1 MNSSTTELK
10 RRSELTGKQIGGGL
24 TLLRVRA
31 SSAAR
36 VLLAS
41 VFLLSGISKL
51 QSPGGAS
58 AFVAGI
64 LLTSAHTAQII
75 VIPLSLAE
83 LAAGCLFLL
92 NRWVATLA
100 LLSSSVRRSRAVAL
114 GICLR
119 RKQMNG
125 LY

>member
-10 RRSELTGKQIGGGL
+10 CRSELTGKQIGGGL

>member
-1 MNSSTTELK
+1 VNSSTTELK